1 MNSEWQTCKHFRA
14 KHNNICT
21 IFIKNL
27 VENLNP
33 AAAVHSEDGK
43 SALHAAASKG
53 HLDILV
59 ILVYK
64 VFLVTLLH
72 LLADMSVG

>member
-1 MNSEWQTCKHFRA
+1 M
-14 KHNNICT
+14 
-21 IFIKNL
+21 
-27 VENLNP
+27 ENLNP
-33 AAAVHSEDGK
+33 AAGVHSEDGK

-64 VFLVTLLH
+64 VWVTILLH
-72 LLADMSVG
+72 SLTDMSVT